1 MSDEKQLLK
10 QVKEILGDNGE
21 IKIDFGEAKMYL
33 YDDNLVDELEYS
45 TGLSLNKI
53 IDRLE
58 LVSVIDE
65 NGEEVA

>member
-21 IKIDFGEAKMYL
+21 IKIDFGETKMYL

-45 TGLSLNKI
+45 TGLSLNEI

>member
-21 IKIDFGEAKMYL
+21 IKIEFCEAKMYL

-45 TGLSLNKI
+45 TGLSLNEI
-53 IDRLE
+53 INRLD

-65 NGEEVA
+65 NGEEVV

>member
-1 MSDEKQLLK
+1 MSVEKQLLK

-21 IKIDFGEAKMYL
+21 IKIDFGETKMYL

-45 TGLSLNKI
+45 TGLSLNEI

>member
-21 IKIDFGEAKMYL
+21 IKTDFGEAKMYL

-45 TGLSLNKI
+45 TGLSLNEI